1 MKRLFALVLSV
12 VMHLG
17 CSAAAADRV
26 VTSEFED
33 FTLQTTVPLDYSSF
47 KVVGQPLFVYYR
59 TVTGEVSTSAVSA
72 IWLPSTEPVA
82 AEEFTAMLRNAETA
96 MSSQQAAK
104 GNTLKSYEVS
114 DAAEAELWGAPVLV
128 CDAEML
134 VSLTNSSITVFQRS
148 IRITGSYGTY
158 IFSLSA
164 FSRKSLEEATDELA
178 AAVQW
183 K

>member
-1 MKRLFALVLSV
+1 MKRLLALVISV
-12 VMHLG
+12 VLLL
-17 CSAAAADRV
+17 CSVAAAADTAV
-26 VTSEFED
+26 VTEFAD
-33 FTLQTTVPLDYSSF
+33 FTLTTQAALDYSSF

-82 AEEFTAMLRNAETA
+82 AEEFTAMLRNAEAA

-104 GNTLKSYEVS
+104 GNTMKSYEVS
-114 DAAEAELWGAPVLV
+114 EAAETELWGAPVLV

-134 VSLTNSSITVFQRS
+134 VGLTNSSITVFQRS
-148 IRITGSYGTY
+148 IRITGICGTY